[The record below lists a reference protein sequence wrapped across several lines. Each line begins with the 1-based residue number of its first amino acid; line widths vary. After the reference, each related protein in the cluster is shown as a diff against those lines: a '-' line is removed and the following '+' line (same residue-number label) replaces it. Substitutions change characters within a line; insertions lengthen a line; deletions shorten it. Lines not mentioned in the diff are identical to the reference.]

1 MRLFAISII
10 ILALSWSAEA
20 FAEITATQVKLYW
33 DAPVVG
39 QGQSA
44 PDHFIL
50 QRKDAAC
57 SSSGNFVDVDKVGA
71 QVFNIVDLNVQQ
83 QARYCFEC
91 GRHAKRAVQHGGGRN
106 PFGGA
111 CAGDEPPADAVVER
125 RAWRW
130 CMFQYLMRELV
141 R

>member
-83 QARYCFEC
+83 QARYCY
-91 GRHAKRAVQHGGGRN
+91 RVISANA
-106 PFGGA
+106 
-111 CAGDEPPADAVVER
+111 AGMRSVPSNTAEAEIPLGELAPATNLR
-125 RAWRW
+125 
-130 CMFQYLMRELV
+130 LTP
-141 R
+141 